1 MTNYNIVINAI
12 SKELHKVYQQDNWSE
27 SNAKQTSYKILT
39 LVEEFQNL
47 KSQPLAR
54 WRASD

>member
-1 MTNYNIVINAI
+1 MRNYNTVINAI
-12 SKELHKVYQQDNWSE
+12 SKELHEVYQQESWSE
-27 SNAKQTSYKILT
+27 SRAEQTSYKILT

-47 KSQPLAR
+47 RLKSPPT